1 MARTPVETL
10 QPNTEIN
17 PVQEKNVNEL
27 VEAGQQVSIA
37 QAAVMDSFDVV
48 KAIGRI
54 EAANFFTTVG
64 DKLIAETAVNIKNGK
79 KYIGLPYKDA
89 EGNHRH
95 VGDFDEFCRAF
106 LGKSSNRVND
116 LVRNYNMLGPDLYEQ
131 AEKIGFRQRDY
142 NALKALPSDDRLLI
156 AQAIEEENLDKA
168 LDLMQEMAA
177 KHFRDKES
185 LTKQCDELTKTLEAR
200 EIVIKDKAS
209 EIFTKDEKIA
219 MLVAE
224 KKRKALEPVSLD
236 QSLIDARTNLQN
248 YSGNIKAQVMTQL
261 RACVKAL
268 HQIPGDHKA
277 FTAGCLAEIS
287 RELVILRDEYSI
299 PAEVSEDLTPEWMK
313 PGWEAELQKEY
324 AQGLPS
330 VHDVLTGE

>member
-1 MARTPVETL
+1 MARTPVETI

-27 VEAGQQVSIA
+27 VEAGQQASIA
-37 QAAVMDSFDVV
+37 QAAVMDAEEAFKMV
-48 KAIGRI
+48 GRI
-54 EAANFFTTVG
+54 EASEFLATVAE
-64 DKLIAETAVNIKNGK
+64 KMIAETAVALKQSK
-79 KYIGLPYKDA
+79 KYKGLPYQDA
-89 EGNHRH
+89 DGNWKQ
-95 VGDFDEFCRAF
+95 VSTFEEFCEHKLHKGRR
-106 LGKSSNRVND
+106 RVD
-116 LVRNYNMLGPDLYEQ
+116 QLIGNYNALGPELYEQ

-142 NALKALPSDDRLLI
+142 NALKALPADDRLLI

-177 KHFRDKES
+177 KHFRDKET

-219 MLVAE
+219 LLEAE

-236 QSLIDARTNLQN
+236 QELINARTNLQN
-248 YSGNIKAQVMTQL
+248 YSANIKTQVMSQL
-261 RACVKAL
+261 RACVRTL

-277 FTAGCLAEIS
+277 YMSGCLVEIS
-287 RELVILRDEYSI
+287 RELAILRDEYSI
-299 PAEVSEDLTPEWMK
+299 PVEVSEDLTPEWMK
-313 PGWEAELQKEY
+313 PGWEAELKNQY
-324 AQGLPS
+324 NGLPTVS
-330 VHDVLTGE
+330 DILSDEA